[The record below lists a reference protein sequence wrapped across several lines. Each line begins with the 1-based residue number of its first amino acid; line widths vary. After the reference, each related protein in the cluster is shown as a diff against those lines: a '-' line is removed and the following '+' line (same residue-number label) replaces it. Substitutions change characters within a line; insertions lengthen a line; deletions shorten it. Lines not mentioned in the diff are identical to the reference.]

1 VPQQAAGG
9 AWDPF
14 TGGTAATS
22 SPPQQHQQQQPVA
35 AAAEAGGGWG
45 DLTDADIWG
54 DQKGDATSGKRA
66 PASNSDDD
74 EVKKTTDIASVTVTV
89 TGCICSVL

>member
-1 VPQQAAGG
+1 VPVPQQAAAAG

-14 TGGTAATS
+14 TGGTATS
-22 SPPQQHQQQQPVA
+22 SPPQQQQPVA
-35 AAAEAGGGWG
+35 AAAEASSGWG

-54 DQKGDATSGKRA
+54 DQKGDAGAKRA

-74 EVKKTTDIASVTVTV
+74 EVKF
-89 TGCICSVL
+89 